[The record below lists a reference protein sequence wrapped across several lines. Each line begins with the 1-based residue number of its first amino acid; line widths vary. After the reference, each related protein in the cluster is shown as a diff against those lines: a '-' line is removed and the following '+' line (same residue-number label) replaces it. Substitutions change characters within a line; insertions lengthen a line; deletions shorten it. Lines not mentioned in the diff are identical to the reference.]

1 MNFEQ
6 YQTEDR
12 RLTILRA
19 LAAAAQYR
27 ANALLL
33 RSFCDQV
40 GHTCSSDRLAADLAW
55 LAEAGL
61 CTTQQPPMGVVV
73 ATLTARGLDVAE
85 GRATHPGVQRPQPGA

>member
-1 MNFEQ
+1 MNFEA

-19 LAAAAQYR
+19 LAAAVQYR

-61 CTTQQPPMGVVV
+61 LSIEQPPLGVVV
-73 ATLTARGLDVAE
+73 ATLNARGLDGAE
-85 GRATHPGVQRPQPGA
+85 GRARHPGVAQPQPGG